1 VRLLADENV
10 PQAVALALRDLGLD
24 VVRVVELAPGSSDN
38 AVERLAAA
46 DGRAGRREAQE
57 DDA

>member
-46 DGRAGRREAQE
+46 DGRAILTF
-57 DDA
+57 D